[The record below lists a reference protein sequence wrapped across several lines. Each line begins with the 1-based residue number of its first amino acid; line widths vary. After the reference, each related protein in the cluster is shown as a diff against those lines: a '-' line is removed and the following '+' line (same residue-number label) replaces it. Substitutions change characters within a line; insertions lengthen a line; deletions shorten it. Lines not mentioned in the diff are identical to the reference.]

1 MNLDTVLD
9 WVRNYALGQMTSEEG
24 FYVDDYIANAF
35 QDNEVYDLD
44 VSTLSGMYETLC
56 DLASVTNRMRLE
68 ISNIAGQKI
77 LIEAMDEADR
87 EQEEE

>member
-24 FYVDDYIANAF
+24 FYVDDFVANAF
-35 QDNEVYDLD
+35 HDNKVYDLD

-56 DLASVTNRMRLE
+56 DLSSVTNRMRLE
-68 ISNIAGQKI
+68 LSNIAGEKI
-77 LIEAMDEADR
+77 LIEAMDKADR